1 MIVEKSE
8 KLTTLMVNLNK
19 NDKDSHQLVYAS
31 QLYGTFFAVGARLS
45 IDGNNL
51 TGIELA
57 LNNYKGLYNVGLMSS
72 TRTTWRIDER
82 TGVIVL
88 HLKVDNGQ
96 NNEELTRSV
105 TMELPSAISFDNLD
119 ALYITRV
126 LHPMSNA
133 SAVHHLD
140 ENIFDSEF
148 YTRNGA
154 YISAIHRLDNYL
166 PNDPNPLAGWTGQG
180 QACMSTRA
188 KFI

>member
-8 KLTTLMVNLNK
+8 NLTSLMVSLNK
-19 NDKDSHQLVYAS
+19 TDNINHQLVYAS

-45 IDGNNL
+45 IDGDNL

-57 LNNYKGLYNVGLMSS
+57 LNNYKGLYNIGLMPS
-72 TRTTWRIDER
+72 TRNTWHMDAK

-96 NNEELTRSV
+96 NTGQLTRNV
-105 TMELPSAISFDNLD
+105 TMELPNAIPFANLD
-119 ALYITRV
+119 ELFVTRE
-126 LHPMSNA
+126 LHPMSNS
-133 SAVHHLD
+133 SAVNHLD

-148 YTRNGA
+148 YVRNGSF
-154 YISAIHRLDNYL
+154 ITAIERMDNYL
-166 PNDPNPLAGWTGQG
+166 PNDPNPLNGWTGNG

-188 KFI
+188 KFL